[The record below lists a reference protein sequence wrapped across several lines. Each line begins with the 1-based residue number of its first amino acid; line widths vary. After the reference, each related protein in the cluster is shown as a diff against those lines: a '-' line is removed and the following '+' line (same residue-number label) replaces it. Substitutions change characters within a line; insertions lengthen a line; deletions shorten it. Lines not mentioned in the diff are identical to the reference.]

1 MFLFWLSSW
10 LFWPPQSWRVLLTRA
25 ICCLLKAGNKVKNK
39 KSLENNTFLIDLVS
53 LILCWTLLYMLLLFF
68 EEGSFINDDRG
79 VFHVFEIRESQ
90 FFFLTKFL
98 FRPAKNLLFFL
109 YLRQSFHVNTSKLA
123 LFDQS
128 RYCAFHM

>member
-53 LILCWTLLYMLLLFF
+53 LILCSTLFYMLLLFF
-68 EEGSFINDDRG
+68 EEGLFINVDCG
-79 VFHVFEIRESQ
+79 PLFEIRESQ
-90 FFFLTKFL
+90 FFFIIHIELRRPFSAHSSIFQDFL
-98 FRPAKNLLFFL
+98 KLSKSRNQSDFEQHLL
-109 YLRQSFHVNTSKLA
+109 
-123 LFDQS
+123 
-128 RYCAFHM
+128 